1 MPPIVCLRLQQSST
15 VDDYARETSIMK
27 ITSKVAIITLAG
39 TVSISALATRA
50 LAQKGESGEVAIQPL
65 AGAELTEDASPE
77 QTPSAPTPQKTAADP
92 DNVWHF
98 SLSPYIWFAGM
109 HGTVGALGHDVSV
122 HASFGDIFEYLNLG
136 LMVAGEPRYKRFGA
150 PVDFFWMKLSDD
162 KSLPFEVGPNTVK
175 AKINESVLSPKVAYR
190 LLDGEMVKVDGNFGI
205 RYFHLG
211 TTLDFVGTGPQPSFY
226 QSSNWV
232 DYTGGARIVAAL
244 SPKILVTILGDAGA
258 GGANLDYQV
267 GGALG
272 YKIKPN
278 IILQAGW
285 RYMDVDYRPP
295 STFVYDV
302 AVSGLLI
309 GATFNLK

>member
-1 MPPIVCLRLQQSST
+1 MMKIIGKFAIVTLIGSWTTIALAGQAVAQKSDFDST
-15 VDDYARETSIMK
+15 VN
-27 ITSKVAIITLAG
+27 
-39 TVSISALATRA
+39 
-50 LAQKGESGEVAIQPL
+50 QPF
-65 AGAELTEDASPE
+65 AEIGATEDAMPA

-92 DNVWHF
+92 DDVWHF

-109 HGTVGALGHDVSV
+109 HGTVGALGHDASV
-122 HASFGDIFEYLNLG
+122 HATFGDVFKYLNMG
-136 LMVAGEPRYKRFGA
+136 LMVAGEPRYKKFGA

-162 KSLPFEVGPNTVK
+162 KSLPFEMGPSSVK
-175 AKINESVLSPKVAYR
+175 AKVNESMLAPKVAYR
-190 LLDGEMVKVDGNFGI
+190 LLDGEMVKIDGNFGI

-211 TTLDFVGTGPQPSFY
+211 TTLSFTGTGPQPSFY

-232 DYTGGARIVAAL
+232 DYTGGARIAATL

-267 GGALG
+267 AGVLG
-272 YKIKPN
+272 YKLKPN

-285 RYMDVDYRPP
+285 RYLDVNYRPP

-302 AVSGLLI
+302 AVSGMLI

>member
-1 MPPIVCLRLQQSST
+1 MEIKMMRIIGKLAIVTLIGSCTAIAFAGEAVDEKSDSDNTANPPT
-15 VDDYARETSIMK
+15 VVIGPTDD
-27 ITSKVAIITLAG
+27 
-39 TVSISALATRA
+39 
-50 LAQKGESGEVAIQPL
+50 
-65 AGAELTEDASPE
+65 GAPA
-77 QTPSAPTPQKTAADP
+77 QTPAAPAPQKAAADP
-92 DNVWHF
+92 DNAWHF

-122 HASFGDIFEYLNLG
+122 HASFGDILKYLNLG
-136 LMVAGEPRYKRFGA
+136 LMVAGEARYKKFGA

-162 KSLPFEVGPNTVK
+162 KSLPFEVGPNTIK
-175 AKINESVLSPKVAYR
+175 TKINESVLSPKVAYR
-190 LLDGEMVKVDGNFGI
+190 LLDGKMVKVDGNFGI
-205 RYFHLG
+205 RYYHLG

-232 DYTGGARIVAAL
+232 DYTDGARIVATL

-278 IILQAGW
+278 IILQGGW
-285 RYMDVDYRPP
+285 RYMDVDYRPR
-295 STFVYDV
+295 STFLYDV
-302 AVSGLLI
+302 AVSGMLI